1 VAKAEP
7 CSGHRQMW
15 PATSMGQVRGAGL
28 DLSQGVTESSLAMD
42 V

>member
-1 VAKAEP
+1 
-7 CSGHRQMW
+7 
-15 PATSMGQVRGAGL
+15 MGQVRGAGL